1 MKFKVEDKVR
11 ELGVKIYGVVIEG
24 LDNKTK
30 TEEYENFRKKSVE
43 ELLDEFKDFDIKT
56 DPILEGFNILHD
68 HANVK
73 RRKNIPASENL
84 IRLFQKNQNLYE
96 INKVVDIYNIISMKT
111 KLALG
116 AHDIDKVDGNI
127 TLKIT
132 DGTEKFFPIGAE
144 EQKVLNAGEY
154 SFVDDSNDVICWL
167 DIRQVDKTKV
177 TEESKNILYL
187 IIGNQENS
195 YQELEN
201 VANEISDI
209 TTKYCGGKVTILKE

>member
-1 MKFKVEDKVR
+1 
-11 ELGVKIYGVVIEG
+11 
-24 LDNKTK
+24 
-30 TEEYENFRKKSVE
+30 
-43 ELLDEFKDFDIKT
+43 
-56 DPILEGFNILHD
+56 
-68 HANVK
+68 
-73 RRKNIPASENL
+73 
-84 IRLFQKNQNLYE
+84 
-96 INKVVDIYNIISMKT
+96 MKT

-116 AHDIDKVDGNI
+116 AHDIDKVSGNV
-127 TLKIT
+127 TLKICN
-132 DGTEKFFPIGAE
+132 GTENFIPLGSEEAKPI
-144 EQKVLNAGEY
+144 NNGEY
-154 SFVDDSNDVICWL
+154 SFVDDSKDVICWV